1 MNYGDCFIVKWHGP
15 TGDEHTG
22 ILDSGTAVSYK
33 SCLRKELQAQ
43 FEDLDF
49 WVISHIHDDH
59 IGGVLKYIDDMD
71 AGLKLPQCK
80 NWIINIPLYPS
91 MVSDKSSDGSIAES
105 VRQGNKLINF
115 LINKKSS
122 VYQPSLN
129 NKQSLDFDGLVMHF
143 VSVPSSNSPLNIHE
157 EYSLPM
163 ASLGNDYKTLTTDF
177 RLDNFE
183 EDKNPL
189 NAASLS
195 LIIEYNGKRFLWL
208 SDSHPSNVIKGL
220 QSLCDTTEYSLYF
233 DFATVAH
240 HGSKGNTNLE
250 LLNLLN
256 CDNYIITSNGEN
268 KHQLPNKETL
278 VRILKNPSRDPK
290 KKISFIFPTD
300 TNSLRTIFD
309 VDEKEIH
316 ETLNFD
322 CKFGITSL
330 SL

>member
-1 MNYGDCFIVKWHGP
+1 MNYGDCFIVKWHGL

-22 ILDSGTAVSYK
+22 ILDSGTAASYK
-33 SCLRKELQAQ
+33 SYLRKELQVQ
-43 FEDLDF
+43 LEDIDF

-59 IGGVLKYIDDMD
+59 IGGVLKYIDDID

-80 NWIINIPLYPS
+80 NWIINIPLEPS

-105 VRQGNKLINF
+105 VRQGNKLIRF
-115 LINKKSS
+115 LNNKKAS
-122 VYQPSLN
+122 VCQPSLK
-129 NKQSLDFDGLVMHF
+129 NKISLDFDGLVMHF
-143 VSVPSSNSPLNIHE
+143 VSVSPSNLDLNIDE
-157 EYSLPM
+157 DYSLPM
-163 ASLGNDYKTLTTDF
+163 ASLGNDYKTLAANF

-183 EDKNPL
+183 EDKNSL

-195 LIIEYNGKRFLWL
+195 LIIEYNGKRLLWL

-220 QSLCDTTEYSLYF
+220 KSLCDTTEYPLYF

-250 LLNLLN
+250 LLKLLN
-256 CDNYIITSNGEN
+256 CNNYIITSNGEN

-278 VRILKNPSRDPK
+278 VRILKNPRRDLK

-300 TNSLRTIFD
+300 THSLRSLFD
-309 VDEKEIH
+309 VDGKEIH
-316 ETLNFD
+316 DTLNFD
-322 CKFGITSL
+322 CKFGVTSL
-330 SL
+330 NL